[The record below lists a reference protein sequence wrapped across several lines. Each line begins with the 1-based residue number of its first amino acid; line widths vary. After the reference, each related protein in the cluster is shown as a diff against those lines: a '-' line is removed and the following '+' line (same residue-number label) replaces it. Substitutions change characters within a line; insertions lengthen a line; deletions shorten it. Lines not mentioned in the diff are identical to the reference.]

1 MVSMVKIYLIFEKTF
16 YNRIVSTRTKVRK
29 SSLIRTLKKKH
40 TAVWDQYYTN
50 FFVIYKTT

>member
-29 SSLIRTLKKKH
+29 SSLIRTLKKKQ
-40 TAVWDQYYTN
+40 TAVWDQYYKN
-50 FFVIYKTT
+50 FFVIHN